1 MSCHLPFLPNARA
14 AAVVLAALA
23 WGAAAHAL
31 SPAEQAF
38 VGEYKGGS
46 VDTVAQLAL
55 LDDNTFCFAFMG
67 GSLDLLAAG
76 RWKAEGQGI
85 RLQQVRPEKTAF
97 VVLPGRKEAVGNM
110 VEFDF
115 HGHTLSNARAP
126 AVAWSADDKPPA
138 TLRPLFG
145 KDQNSWSESYKL
157 PPVPLAQARYLY
169 LGDVSEPAPGKQAQ
183 VQVVQYRLEGAGTVL
198 VAFDEVQ
205 AMPLLTPHA
214 EFRDGVLYFDGDRM
228 GKRRPLAAEA
238 VDEARTACIQ
248 PALAPKAGTG
258 SEDRSGKT
266 LAPAKTFAVNP
277 SAIQGEPHFGAK
289 AR

>member
-1 MSCHLPFLPNARA
+1 MHHAFRPLRIATAL
-14 AAVVLAALA
+14 VVGALVCA
-23 WGAAAHAL
+23 PAQAL
-31 SPAEQAF
+31 TEAEKAF
-38 VGEYKGGS
+38 VGEYRGGS

-97 VVLPGRKEAVGNM
+97 VVLPGRKEAQGGM
-110 VEFDF
+110 VELDF

-145 KDQNSWSESYKL
+145 KDQNSWSEIYKL

-169 LGDVSEPAPGKQAQ
+169 LGDVTEPAPGKPVE
-183 VQVVQYRLEGAGTVL
+183 VQVVQYRLEAAGSVL

-214 EFRDGVLYFDGDRM
+214 VFKGDVLYLEGDRM

-248 PALAPKAGTG
+248 PALAPKDGAAAQ
-258 SEDRSGKT
+258 ERSGKT
-266 LAPAKTFAVNP
+266 LVPAKAFKAKP
-277 SAIQGEPHFGAK
+277 SAIQGKPYFEAK
-289 AR
+289 GG

>member
-1 MSCHLPFLPNARA
+1 MHHAFRPLRIATAL
-14 AAVVLAALA
+14 VVGALVCA
-23 WGAAAHAL
+23 PAQAL
-31 SPAEQAF
+31 TEAEKAF
-38 VGEYKGGS
+38 VGEYRGGS

-97 VVLPGRKEAVGNM
+97 VVLPGRKEAQGGM
-110 VEFDF
+110 VELDF

-169 LGDVSEPAPGKQAQ
+169 LGDVTEPAPGKPVE
-183 VQVVQYRLEGAGTVL
+183 VQVVQYRLEAAGSVL

-214 EFRDGVLYFDGDRM
+214 VFKGDVLYLEGDRM

-248 PALAPKAGTG
+248 PALAPKDGAAAQ
-258 SEDRSGKT
+258 ERSGKT
-266 LAPAKTFAVNP
+266 LVPAKTFKAKP
-277 SAIQGEPHFGAK
+277 SAIQGKPYFEAK
-289 AR
+289 GG

>member
-1 MSCHLPFLPNARA
+1 MHHAFKPLRIASAL
-14 AAVVLAALA
+14 VLGALA
-23 WGAAAHAL
+23 CVPAQAL
-31 SPAEQAF
+31 TEAEKAF
-38 VGEYKGGS
+38 VGEYRGGS

-67 GSLDLLAAG
+67 GSLDMLAAG

-97 VVLPGRKEAVGNM
+97 VVLPGRKEAQGGM
-110 VEFDF
+110 VELDF

-169 LGDVSEPAPGKQAQ
+169 LGDVTEAAPGKPPV
-183 VQVVQYRLEGAGTVL
+183 VQVVQYRLEAAGAVL

-214 EFRDGVLYFDGDRM
+214 VFKGDVLYLEGDRM

-248 PALAPKAGTG
+248 PALASKDGAAAQ
-258 SEDRSGKT
+258 ERSGKT
-266 LAPAKTFAVNP
+266 LAPTKTFKVKP
-277 SAIQGEPHFGAK
+277 SAIQGKPHFEAK
-289 AR
+289 GG

>member
-1 MSCHLPFLPNARA
+1 MHHAFRPLRIATAL
-14 AAVVLAALA
+14 VLGALA
-23 WGAAAHAL
+23 CAPAQAL
-31 SPAEQAF
+31 TEAEKAF
-38 VGEYKGGS
+38 VGEYRGGS

-97 VVLPGRKEAVGNM
+97 VVLPGRKEAQGGM
-110 VEFDF
+110 VELDF

-169 LGDVSEPAPGKQAQ
+169 LGDMTEPAPGKPVE
-183 VQVVQYRLEGAGTVL
+183 VQVVQYRLEAAGSVL

-214 EFRDGVLYFDGDRM
+214 VFKGDVLYLEGDRM
-228 GKRRPLAAEA
+228 GKRRPLAVQA

-248 PALAPKAGTG
+248 PALAPKAGTP
-258 SEDRSGKT
+258 EERSGKT
-266 LAPAKTFAVNP
+266 LVPAKTFKVNP
-277 SAIQGEPHFGAK
+277 SAIQGKPHFEAK
-289 AR
+289 GG

>member
-1 MSCHLPFLPNARA
+1 MHHAFKPLRIATAL
-14 AAVVLAALA
+14 LGGALA
-23 WGAAAHAL
+23 CAPAQAL
-31 SPAEQAF
+31 TEAEKAF
-38 VGEYKGGS
+38 VGEYRGGS

-97 VVLPGRKEAVGNM
+97 VVLPGRKEAQGGM
-110 VEFDF
+110 VELDF

-169 LGDVSEPAPGKQAQ
+169 LGDVTEPAPGKPVE
-183 VQVVQYRLEGAGTVL
+183 VQVVQYRLEAAGSVL

-214 EFRDGVLYFDGDRM
+214 VFKGDVLYLEGDRM
-228 GKRRPLAAEA
+228 GKRRPLAAQA

-248 PALAPKAGTG
+248 PALAPKAGTA
-258 SEDRSGKT
+258 EERPGKT
-266 LAPAKTFAVNP
+266 LAPTKTFTVNP
-277 SAIQGEPHFGAK
+277 SAIQGKPHFEAK
-289 AR
+289 RG